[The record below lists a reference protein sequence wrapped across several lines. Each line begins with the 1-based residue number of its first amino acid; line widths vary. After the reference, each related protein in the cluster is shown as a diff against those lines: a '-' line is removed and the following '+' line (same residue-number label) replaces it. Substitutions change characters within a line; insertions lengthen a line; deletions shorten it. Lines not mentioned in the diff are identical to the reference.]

1 MSNQTLSSDTSMSN
15 RPAWVLPG
23 AMGLAATGVILAR
36 RRRANKVAK
45 ARKSFSRRMKSV
57 VGR

>member
-1 MSNQTLSSDTSMSN
+1 MSLNDTMSSTGTND

-23 AMGLAATGVILAR
+23 AMGLAATGVLLAR
-36 RRRANKVAK
+36 RRRSKAAK
-45 ARKSFSRRMKSV
+45 ARRSVVQKMKSA